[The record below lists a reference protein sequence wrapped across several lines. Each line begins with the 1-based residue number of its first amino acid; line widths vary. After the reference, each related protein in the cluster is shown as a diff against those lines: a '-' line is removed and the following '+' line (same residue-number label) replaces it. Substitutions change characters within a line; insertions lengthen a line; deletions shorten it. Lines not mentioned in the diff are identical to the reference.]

1 MLTLIENVF
10 NTEINRQYI
19 LFLNNGFIYSSYF
32 ELS

>member
-1 MLTLIENVF
+1 MLILIENAF

-19 LFLNNGFIYSSYF
+19 LFLNGFKYSSYF